1 MESSEIVKA
10 VLELAFIALEIY
22 FIVWTI
28 KSINK
33 IKDKQEIIWE
43 EIQQLKRDGKDYFS
57 EIKNTKNR
65 LEKIEEKD
73 TPE

>member
-1 MESSEIVKA
+1 MESTEIVKA

-33 IKDKQEIIWE
+33 IKEKQEVIWE
-43 EIQQLKRDGKDYFS
+43 SIQQLKRDGKDYFK
-57 EIKNTKNR
+57 EIKETKER
-65 LEKIEEKD
+65 VKKIEEEN